1 MKSIPRSDRYYLILA
16 ASMFSAPG
24 ISAECVL
31 GNQLEDKQ
39 SSCYYT
45 LDNEAGIPEGACRS
59 CSAETQKRNYSEDG
73 AESSQ
78 SGKTDISFFFDNDLL
93 VPSNSL
99 GGDRNYTV
107 GVGLS
112 FSHLKHKT
120 SYLAKMRDS
129 LDEVIPIPGLHNNNP
144 MDEIYSMD
152 VGFAA
157 FTPHELEE
165 KEPIGGDRP
174 YASLVYLSNTKLI
187 AYNDNGLKSATN
199 ATKSTLVL
207 GILGLGIV
215 GEIQRFFHND
225 LNFSDRDPLGWDNQ
239 ISDGGELTALYSI
252 EKLGILSEDRDGRL
266 DWDISYT
273 VGGSV
278 GYYTSVSAGF
288 DLRLGQIITP
298 FYSHVANP
306 ISRVIQP
313 HVSNDNSL
321 SNECNNHND
330 VYIFLGYRAHLVG
343 YNALLQGQFR
353 DSEVEVSGSQIE
365 RLRHEASIGLT
376 FPFPFSDILRIP
388 PLRLTYALHY
398 RSEEHKGVW
407 ADDHF
412 YAGIY
417 LTLNRK

>member
-1 MKSIPRSDRYYLILA
+1 MKSILRSNRYYLILA
-16 ASMFSAPG
+16 ACMFSAPG
-24 ISAECVL
+24 ISAECVF

-45 LDNEAGIPEGACRS
+45 LDNEAGIPEWACRT

-78 SGKTDISFFFDNDLL
+78 SGKTGISFFFDNDLL

-129 LDEVIPIPGLHNNNP
+129 LDKVIPIPVFYNNNSMP
-144 MDEIYSMD
+144 EIYSMD
-152 VGFAA
+152 IGFAA

-165 KEPIGGDRP
+165 KGPIDGDRP

-187 AYNDNGLKSATN
+187 AYNDLKS

-215 GEIQRFFHND
+215 EEIQRFFHND
-225 LNFSDRDPLGWDNQ
+225 LNFSDQDPLGWDNQ

-252 EKLGILSEDRDGRL
+252 EKLGILSEERDSGL

-306 ISRVIQP
+306 ISTEGGIQANHNSP
-313 HVSNDNSL
+313 SKNGND
-321 SNECNNHND
+321 HND

-376 FPFPFSDILRIP
+376 FPFPFSDGIP

-398 RSEEHKGVW
+398 RSEEHKGVR

-417 LTLNRK
+417 LTLTRK